1 MKSVKTAVPNATPS
15 DLQKANHSHL
25 RYGSNQVTDRPFISD
40 IVRESLRSGTI
51 ASLVIMPVGF
61 LFRFLGLRIGHYG
74 PKLGALLFGNVAE
87 PWFQVL
93 LIVQH
98 FVIGWLSTT
107 PLLLFLALA
116 RYKGSP
122 VLYGAMYGAGYYVAV
137 NSLFLP
143 IAFGDPTPWQIGLD
157 TLYPSL
163 IGHIIFGIS
172 IAVTARRFVT
182 EYRDRIIRQS
192 AIAG

>member
-1 MKSVKTAVPNATPS
+1 MTERS
-15 DLQKANHSHL
+15 
-25 RYGSNQVTDRPFISD
+25 FISGL
-40 IVRESLRSGTI
+40 IRESLRSGTI

-93 LIVQH
+93 LLVQH
-98 FVIGWLSTT
+98 FIIGWLSTA
-107 PLLLFLALA
+107 PLLLFLVFA
-116 RYKGSP
+116 RYRGSP
-122 VLYGAMYGAGYYVAV
+122 ILYGAIYGAGYYVVV

-143 IAFGDPTPWQIGLD
+143 IAFGDPTPWQIGLG

-163 IGHIIFGIS
+163 IGHIIFGAS
-172 IAVTARRFVT
+172 IGLSSTRFV
-182 EYRDRIIRQS
+182 
-192 AIAG
+192 IAAR

>member
-1 MKSVKTAVPNATPS
+1 MTERSFVS
-15 DLQKANHSHL
+15 GL
-25 RYGSNQVTDRPFISD
+25 
-40 IVRESLRSGTI
+40 VRESLRSGTI
-51 ASLVIMPVGF
+51 ASLVIMPVGL

-93 LIVQH
+93 LMLQH

-107 PLLLFLALA
+107 PLLLFLVFT
-116 RYKGSP
+116 RYQASP
-122 VLYGAMYGAGYYVAV
+122 VLYGAIYGAGYYVAV

-163 IGHIIFGIS
+163 IGHVIFGVS
-172 IAVTARRFVT
+172 IAVTGRRFVT
-182 EYRDRIIRQS
+182 ERRDLMARPS
-192 AIAG
+192 ALGG